1 MTTESVVLR
10 LISSMDAWN
19 ASDVFVSEGS
29 KPSARVNGGMVAI
42 DMPEITAEDMDA
54 CMDAVL
60 NPITRSDFDDTGDA
74 DAGFSHD
81 GRRFRFNFAR
91 ANGKRGFVVRALASG
106 ALDMAELGLPEIIG
120 DFADE
125 PRGLVLVTGAT
136 GSGKST
142 TMAAMVNRIN
152 ETRPVHIVT
161 IEDPIEF
168 VHADNIARITQREVG
183 TDTSDFHMALRSVVR
198 QSPDVILIGE
208 MRDATTV
215 EIALQ
220 AAQTG
225 HLVLATLH
233 TIDATQTLR
242 RILSFI
248 PADRRAQVC
257 AEIAMSLRG
266 IVSQRLIPRD
276 DGTGR
281 VLAAEILRM
290 TPGVMSLIRE
300 QRIDELVDVMRH
312 TADPGMLTFNES
324 LLKLHSEGAIS
335 FETGQAFSSNPD
347 EFALATQG
355 MATGVGTFRGGGIET
370 VTGLDMK
377 ALLGLAMEKGASDL
391 HLTVGRPPIFRIS
404 GQLYP
409 LDVRPLSDADLRLL
423 LFSILTHNQRS
434 TFELER
440 EIDFALSLDRD
451 HRFRVNA
458 YFQKGKMA
466 AALRAIPSQIPDPA
480 ALGLPGAVLGLGD
493 RPHGLLL
500 VVGPTGSGKS
510 TTLACLVNR
519 INQSRSCRIITVE
532 DPIEYTH
539 ESAVATIDQREV
551 HADTQS
557 FAAALKYVLR
567 QDPDVILIGEMRDLE
582 TIHAAITAAET
593 GHLVLATL
601 HTNDAIQAIDRVIDV
616 FPPYQQP
623 QVRAQ
628 LAAALLGVVS
638 QRLLP
643 RADGQGR
650 VAAFE
655 VLIANPAI
663 RTLVRDGKMHQA
675 ASVMETNL
683 QDGMVT
689 LDRSL
694 VQLYRDNLITREE
707 AMRYVLNPKNLLESR
722 TFTG

>member
-1 MTTESVVLR
+1 
-10 LISSMDAWN
+10 MDAWS
-19 ASDVFVSEGS
+19 ASDIFVSEGS
-29 KPSARVNGGMVAI
+29 RPAARVNGVMVAI
-42 DMPEITAEDMDA
+42 DMPEITSEEMDV

-60 NPITRSDFDDTGDA
+60 NPITRSDFDNTGDA

-81 GRRFRFNFAR
+81 GKRFRFNFAR

-106 ALDMAELGLPEIIG
+106 KLDMDTLGLPEIVR

-125 PRGLVLVTGAT
+125 PRGLILVTGAT

-152 ETRPVHIVT
+152 ETRPVHVVT
-161 IEDPIEF
+161 VEDPIEF
-168 VHADNIARITQREVG
+168 VHADNLARITQREVG
-183 TDTSDFHMALRSVVR
+183 TDTSDFHAALRSVVR
-198 QSPDVILIGE
+198 QSPDVIMIGE

-215 EIALQ
+215 DIALQ
-220 AAQTG
+220 AALTG

-242 RILSFI
+242 RILSYV
-248 PADRRAQVC
+248 ATDRRAQVC

-290 TPGVMSLIRE
+290 TPGVMSLIRA

-324 LLKLHSEGAIS
+324 LLQLHQDGAIS
-335 FETGQAFSSNPD
+335 FETGKAYASNPD

-355 MATGVGTFRGGGIET
+355 MATGAGTFHDGGVET

-377 ALLGLAMEKGASDL
+377 ALLGLAMDKGASDL

-409 LDVRPLSDADLRLL
+409 LDVRPLSEADLRLL

-434 TFELER
+434 TFEIER

-466 AALRAIPSQIPDPA
+466 AALRAIPSQIPDSE
-480 ALGLPGAVLGLGD
+480 ALGLPESVLGLGD

-557 FAAALKYVLR
+557 FAHALKYVLR

-582 TIHAAITAAET
+582 TIQAAITAAET

-638 QRLLP
+638 QRLIP
-643 RADGQGR
+643 RADNQGR

-683 QDGMVT
+683 ADGMMT

-694 VQLYRDNLITREE
+694 VQLYRNNIITREE
-707 AMRYVLNPKNLLESR
+707 ALRYVLNPKNLLDTR